1 MPHLLCTDNDKHI
14 HLHSITRRFLS
25 DVQTDVHF
33 VRVDSDSPIRKL
45 AVTLIY
51 QCKWCSNKALTCFS
65 AAPFPMLQL
74 NYSID
79 LQAIY
84 LQQSTWV
91 DNMYV
96 RVAEVTAQSEL
107 QFKMLM
113 AFIEKDLLPKNIA
126 AGQLSGEIFRTS
138 SNSCFVI
145 SRFTSKSQADKIMSI
160 MKAELNE
167 MKGTNKIKLI
177 EGERILNLGQ
187 EVSSST

>member
-1 MPHLLCTDNDKHI
+1 MTPKCRHLLCTDNDKSI

-91 DNMYV
+91 DNMVDKSCALYLYQKRGV
-96 RVAEVTAQSEL
+96 YYFSKQVPCDVKQHYSRNRI
-107 QFKMLM
+107 
-113 AFIEKDLLPKNIA
+113 FICPC
-126 AGQLSGEIFRTS
+126 S
-138 SNSCFVI
+138 
-145 SRFTSKSQADKIMSI
+145 
-160 MKAELNE
+160 
-167 MKGTNKIKLI
+167 
-177 EGERILNLGQ
+177 
-187 EVSSST
+187 